1 MCGWTRAREVSSS
14 EAEHESGGRPI
25 ATGDKAMKQ
34 MLMKLWKDEEAPTA
48 VEYGIM
54 VALIA
59 VVIITAVS
67 LVGTNLD
74 TLFTSVAGELEVAE

>member
-1 MCGWTRAREVSSS
+1 
-14 EAEHESGGRPI
+14 
-25 ATGDKAMKQ
+25 MKQ

-59 VVIITAVS
+59 VVIIGAVR
-67 LVGTNLD
+67 LIGTNLN
-74 TLFTSVAGELEVAE
+74 TTFGGVNGAIGAAAP